1 MDPSAK
7 LNLLQRVPYF
17 ASLAPSE
24 LPKLVTRLRE
34 RHYQAGDVI
43 FRKGDPCEG
52 LCIVLSGRVRT
63 VTTSVDGREQ
73 VLRVFGPGRTFA
85 DAPVFDNEPLPAD
98 AISMTA
104 STVALLPRA
113 DLFDLLRRHPDV
125 GLDVIRLFASRLR
138 AYKAMVVDLALRD
151 VVGRVA
157 SLLRDRARGQAT
169 LVEDSASVT
178 LPYTQSEIATM
189 VGSVREV
196 VQRAL
201 KTLEHA
207 GVIQMARGQIRI
219 VDVDALSLWIE
230 SERASPET
238 RPRESRSRRP
248 AAARHLSSETSR
260 A

>member
-1 MDPSAK
+1 MDLSAK
-7 LNLLQRVPYF
+7 LYLLQRIPYF
-17 ASLAPSE
+17 ASLPPSE
-24 LPKLVTRLRE
+24 LSTLVTRLRE

-43 FRKGDPCEG
+43 FRKGDPCDG
-52 LCIVLSGRVRT
+52 LCIVLTGRVRT
-63 VTTSVDGREQ
+63 VTTSLDGREQ

-85 DAPVFDNEPLPAD
+85 DAPAFDNEPLPAD
-98 AISMTA
+98 AISMSD
-104 STVALLPRA
+104 STVALLPRT
-113 DLFDLLRRHPDV
+113 DLFDLLKRHPDV
-125 GLDVIRLFASRLR
+125 ALDVIRLFATRLR
-138 AYKAMVVDLALRD
+138 AYKAVVVDLALRD

-178 LPYTQSEIATM
+178 LPYTQNELATM

-201 KTLEHA
+201 KTLAHA
-207 GVIQMARGQIRI
+207 GVIQMSRGQIRI

-238 RPRESRSRRP
+238 RPPESRSRRP
-248 AAARHLSSETSR
+248 AAGRHLSSETSR